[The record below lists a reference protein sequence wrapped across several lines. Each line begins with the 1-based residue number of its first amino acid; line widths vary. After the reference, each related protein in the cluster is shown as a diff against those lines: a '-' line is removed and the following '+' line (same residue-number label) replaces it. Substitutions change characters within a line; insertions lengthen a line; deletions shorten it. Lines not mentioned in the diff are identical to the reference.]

1 MVPLLGCRDS
11 KHTTTTTTVYKTIPR
26 GIVTAPHPI
35 TQSAGGSKVQQ
46 RGSRGTSEVQ
56 QSYSRVTVEVQQR
69 GSWPV
74 CTTREAPVV
83 PISRASANSSADT
96 QSGTWKYFP
105 LQVFFI
111 IYCVVL
117 SKSIPIANLYDM
129 KALFIPIV
137 DTNLHDT
144 EAWEAMAMIDSAPII
159 FGLLLRTYCGE
170 KMCWAIVI
178 RESLFKTE
186 G

>member
-11 KHTTTTTTVYKTIPR
+11 KHTTTTTTVYKAIPR

-69 GSWPV
+69 YSRVTVEVQQRGSWPV

-96 QSGTWKYFP
+96 QSGT
-105 LQVFFI
+105 
-111 IYCVVL
+111 
-117 SKSIPIANLYDM
+117 
-129 KALFIPIV
+129 
-137 DTNLHDT
+137 
-144 EAWEAMAMIDSAPII
+144 
-159 FGLLLRTYCGE
+159 
-170 KMCWAIVI
+170 
-178 RESLFKTE
+178 
-186 G
+186 

>member
-56 QSYSRVTVEVQQR
+56 QSYSRGTAEVQQRYSRFTVEVQQRYSRVTVEVQQR

-96 QSGTWKYFP
+96 QSGT
-105 LQVFFI
+105 
-111 IYCVVL
+111 
-117 SKSIPIANLYDM
+117 
-129 KALFIPIV
+129 
-137 DTNLHDT
+137 
-144 EAWEAMAMIDSAPII
+144 
-159 FGLLLRTYCGE
+159 
-170 KMCWAIVI
+170 
-178 RESLFKTE
+178 
-186 G
+186 